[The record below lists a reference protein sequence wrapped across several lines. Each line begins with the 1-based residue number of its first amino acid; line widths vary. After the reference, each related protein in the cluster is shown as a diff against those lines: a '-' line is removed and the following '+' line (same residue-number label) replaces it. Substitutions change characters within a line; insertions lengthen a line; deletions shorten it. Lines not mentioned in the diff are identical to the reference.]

1 MTQKR
6 TSESNKN
13 ETTDTTGRSPEEAHA
28 KGATGKLHAIKED
41 VHEKREELH
50 EKKEELEE
58 RAHQKVKIGSKS
70 FEKGDIIK
78 FAGLIAFFLVMLLVC
93 VLIFPY
99 IKELFEPGGVERVI
113 DKVRDAGPVGV
124 FILLGLQFLQIVV
137 AFIPGE
143 VTQVAAGMLYGPWFG
158 ALIILIG
165 CIVSSAFIFALV
177 HKLGAPFV
185 QSMVPTKYLEKFR
198 AFEKSGKLNM
208 IVFILF
214 LIPGLPKDVFTYLV
228 PLTDM
233 RMRDFVVLSNIGR
246 IPGVIVSTY
255 AADGLVDGRIW
266 ESVIIFVVAAVI
278 AVLGIVFKDK
288 IMEVVG
294 RASKHKEE

>member
-6 TSESNKN
+6 SNEPAGHESAG
-13 ETTDTTGRSPEEAHA
+13 D
-28 KGATGKLHAIKED
+28 TGKLHAIKED

-50 EKKEELEE
+50 EKKEELAE
-58 RAHQKVKIGSKS
+58 RSHQRVKIGSKS
-70 FEKGDIIK
+70 FEKGDLIK
-78 FAGLIAFFLVMLLVC
+78 FAGLIAFFLVMLLIC
-93 VLIFPY
+93 ALIFPY

-124 FILLGLQFLQIVV
+124 FVLLGLQFLQIVV

-198 AFEKSGKLNM
+198 AFEKTGKLNM

-233 RMRDFVVLSNIGR
+233 RMRDFVLLSNIGR

-266 ESVIIFVVAAVI
+266 ESVIIFVVAALI
-278 AVLGIVFKDK
+278 AILGIVFKDK
-288 IMEVVG
+288 IMDVVG
-294 RASKHKEE
+294 KATKHEED

>member
-1 MTQKR
+1 MTHKR
-6 TSESNKN
+6 STESSH
-13 ETTDTTGRSPEEAHA
+13 TDKT
-28 KGATGKLHAIKED
+28 GATGKLHAIKEE
-41 VHEKREELH
+41 VHEKCEEIH

-58 RAHQKVKIGSKS
+58 RSHQKVTIGKKS

-78 FAGLIAFFLVMLLVC
+78 FAGLIAFFLVMLLVLA
-93 VLIFPY
+93 LIFPY

-113 DKVRDAGPVGV
+113 DKVRNAGPVGV

-143 VTQVAAGMLYGPWFG
+143 VTQVAAGVLYGPWFG

-165 CIVSSAFIFALV
+165 CVISSAFIFALV

-185 QSMVPTKYLEKFR
+185 RSMVPTKHLEKFR
-198 AFEKSGKLNM
+198 SFEQTGKLNM

-233 RMRDFVVLSNIGR
+233 RMRDFVLLSNIGR

-255 AADGLVDGRIW
+255 AADGLVDGRIV
-266 ESVIIFVVAAVI
+266 ESVIIFVVAAAI
-278 AVLGIVFKDK
+278 AVLGIVFKDR
-288 IMEVVG
+288 IMELVG
-294 RASKHKEE
+294 RVTRHKGD

>member
-1 MTQKR
+1 MTHKR
-6 TSESNKN
+6 SNEPSERK
-13 ETTDTTGRSPEEAHA
+13 TTGN
-28 KGATGKLHAIKED
+28 TGKIHAIKED

-50 EKKEELEE
+50 EKKEELAEKS
-58 RAHQKVKIGSKS
+58 HQRVKIGNKS

-93 VLIFPY
+93 VFIFPY

-165 CIVSSAFIFALV
+165 CIISSAFIFALV

-198 AFEKSGKLNM
+198 SFEKSGKLNM

-266 ESVIIFVVAAVI
+266 QSVVIFVVAAVI
-278 AVLGIVFKDK
+278 AVLGIAFKDK
-288 IMEVVG
+288 IMDVVG
-294 RASKHKEE
+294 KASKGKDE

>member
-1 MTQKR
+1 MTKKR
-6 TSESNKN
+6 SIEPKQTEQ
-13 ETTDTTGRSPEEAHA
+13 TGT
-28 KGATGKLHAIKED
+28 TGKLHAIKEE

-50 EKKEELEE
+50 EKKEELEQ
-58 RAHQKVKIGSKS
+58 RAHQTVTIGKKS

-93 VLIFPY
+93 VLVFPY

-113 DKVRDAGPVGV
+113 EKVRDAGSVGV
-124 FILLGLQFLQIVV
+124 FILLGMQFLQIVV

-165 CIVSSAFIFALV
+165 CIVSSAFIFFLV

-208 IVFILF
+208 IVFLLF

-233 RMRDFVVLSNIGR
+233 RMRDFVLLSNIGR

-255 AADGLVDGRIW
+255 AADGLIDGRVW
-266 ESVIIFVVAAVI
+266 ESAIIFVVAAVI
-278 AVLGIVFKDK
+278 AVLGIIFKDK
-288 IMEVVG
+288 IMDFVG
-294 RASKHKEE
+294 KASKRK

>member
-6 TSESNKN
+6 TS
-13 ETTDTTGRSPEEAHA
+13 DSPNREEQ
-28 KGATGKLHAIKED
+28 GSTGKLHALKED

-58 RAHQKVKIGSKS
+58 RAHQTVKIGTKS

-78 FAGLIAFFLVMLLVC
+78 FAGLIAFFLVMLFVC

-113 DKVRDAGPVGV
+113 DKVRGAGPVGV

-165 CIVSSAFIFALV
+165 CIISSAFIFALV

-198 AFEKSGKLNM
+198 AFEKTGKLKM

-255 AADGLVDGRIW
+255 AADGLIDGRIW

-278 AVLGIVFKDK
+278 AVIGIVFKDK

-294 RASKHKEE
+294 KASKHKED